1 VRFGYFRIVEEMFLR
16 SWWVILFMI
25 LCYMFFEQSI
35 KHRDIEYV
43 KLYHQLVDLREA
55 RKIAL
60 ADQQKLLMHINSQS
74 DPAWIEL
81 TLMRVLG
88 LVPEGQVKV
97 YFQSEQTTDD

>member
-1 VRFGYFRIVEEMFLR
+1 MRFGYFRIVEEMFLR

-25 LCYMFFEQSI
+25 LCYMFFEQSL

-43 KLYHQLVDLREA
+43 KLYHQLVDLRLA
-55 RKIAL
+55 RKLAL
-60 ADQQKLLMHINSQS
+60 AEQEKLLMHINSQS

-81 TLMRVLG
+81 TLMRGLG

-97 YFQSEQTTDD
+97 YFQREQSNL